1 MSGLVVIDGD
11 GRLDLDPLRVC
22 LRVDKNKKCE
32 IFVTDGVK
40 AGDVTQDMR
49 NVKVDI
55 AVIT

>member
-1 MSGLVVIDGD
+1 MIGGD
-11 GRLDLDPLRVC
+11 GRLDLNPLRVC